1 MKYLSVT
8 IEQYFHMKF
17 SLKFDL
23 DQNYVNGASFV
34 TLFYSSIIR
43 QNLRMQPS
51 LLAPWLYRDVSLRE
65 AS

>member
-8 IEQYFHMKF
+8 IEQYSHMKF

-23 DQNYVNGASFV
+23 DENYVIGASFV

-51 LLAPWLYRDVSLRE
+51 LLAP
-65 AS
+65 